1 MLRIGFLINP
11 VAGMG
16 GSVGLKGTDGKV
28 DEARLR
34 GAKPRAQ
41 ERAIISLRCLSYHK
55 NMQFITCSGEMGA
68 SAIQESGIANYKI
81 GYSLQGTSS
90 AEDTKKAVAAFLD
103 AGIDLLLFCGGDG
116 TARDV
121 FEVVQQKVPILG
133 IPAGVKMYSAVFA
146 LDPQTAAALVSG
158 PFNLKDAEVMDVDE
172 EAYRRGVLDT
182 HLFGIARVPA
192 HAYMT
197 QTAKQVFEEEDE
209 GRAKEEIARFMQEVL
224 LPGVLYIIGAGTTT
238 ESITK
243 KLGLTKTLLGVDAM
257 IDGQLVASDADEK
270 TLLDLT
276 SRYPET
282 RIILSPIGA
291 QGFILGRG
299 NQQISPAVFRKVGIH
314 HLIVV
319 ATPHKLRE
327 TPSLYIDF
335 GDPALDREFGES
347 IQVISGYRIAQ
358 RKKISRS
365 GV

>member
-1 MLRIGFLINP
+1 MHRP
-11 VAGMG
+11 
-16 GSVGLKGTDGKV
+16 S
-28 DEARLR
+28 RS
-34 GAKPRAQ
+34 P
-41 ERAIISLRCLSYHK
+41 
-55 NMQFITCSGEMGA
+55 
-68 SAIQESGIANYKI
+68 ESANYKI

-224 LPGVLYIIGAGTTT
+224 LPGVLLHYWCRNNDRIYHQKAGTHKNPARCRCNDRR
-238 ESITK
+238 SAR
-243 KLGLTKTLLGVDAM
+243 G
-257 IDGQLVASDADEK
+257 
-270 TLLDLT
+270 
-276 SRYPET
+276 
-282 RIILSPIGA
+282 IGC
-291 QGFILGRG
+291 GRK
-299 NQQISPAVFRKVGIH
+299 NAP
-314 HLIVV
+314 
-319 ATPHKLRE
+319 
-327 TPSLYIDF
+327 
-335 GDPALDREFGES
+335 
-347 IQVISGYRIAQ
+347 
-358 RKKISRS
+358 
-365 GV
+365 